1 MQYDKLKNRPV
12 QFQSITSLKVEDFNF
27 LLPYFKLEWDEYN
40 KFFTLKGKLRQRL
53 SYARVDTVVPKI
65 ADKLMFLLIYLKTN
79 PLQEHHAASF
89 GITQPQANDL
99 IHLLSGLLKKALSRL
114 GELPERNEY
123 KTKHIVSLLTD
134 VLLDGVERPIQR
146 PQASDLQKSCYSG
159 KKKLIT

>member
-1 MQYDKLKNRPV
+1 MQYDKIKNRPV
-12 QFQSITSLKVEDFNF
+12 QFQSITSLCVEDFNF
-27 LLPYFKLEWDEYN
+27 LLPYFKAEWDEYN
-40 KFFTLKGKLRQRL
+40 FYFTLKGKPRQRI
-53 SYARVDTVVPKI
+53 SYTRVDSVVPKI

-89 GITQPQANDL
+89 GITQPQANTL
-99 IHLLSGLLKKALSRL
+99 IHLLSGLLKKSLNRL

-123 KTKHIVSLLTD
+123 KIKYIVASISE

-159 KKKLIT
+159 KKNS